1 MTKLDKNN
9 ENRDQ
14 IEYKTLTLTHDTLL
28 DWRKLTKNK
37 TYLNKRNKI
46 MIDLTKLDTRKKN
59 FNLKIVSR
67 KFKSEFNNVDRKKY
81 T

>member
-1 MTKLDKNN
+1 
-9 ENRDQ
+9 
-14 IEYKTLTLTHDTLL
+14 
-28 DWRKLTKNK
+28 LTKNK

>member
-1 MTKLDKNN
+1 VTKLDKNN